1 MKLYSILN
9 LMKTLWALGQRI
21 DLDHGWDFIQA
32 LKFKCL
38 ELFLKYHPSQS
49 FGMKMWFSIKK
60 KFNRRVDYNIFD
72 LRWLREAHTSV
83 QCTLNRW
90 QRLLYSLP
98 PPITQRYNMHT
109 NVHTSTLHR
118 EHTYIHMCTHS
129 HFVPE
134 KLKANMHKY
143 QFNIQGYIFH
153 SGNTEYG
160 IMNTSITLSL
170 LANEEQRNH
179 F

>member
-1 MKLYSILN
+1 MFTENVSVSTKLSLNGNNATEIDHSRKGDLLLKPTWPSTLVSLSPKNKILSSKSLKWMKLYSILN

-83 QCTLNRW
+83 
-90 QRLLYSLP
+90 
-98 PPITQRYNMHT
+98 
-109 NVHTSTLHR
+109 
-118 EHTYIHMCTHS
+118 
-129 HFVPE
+129 
-134 KLKANMHKY
+134 
-143 QFNIQGYIFH
+143 
-153 SGNTEYG
+153 
-160 IMNTSITLSL
+160 
-170 LANEEQRNH
+170 
-179 F
+179 